1 MRTDQYV
8 GLNERAKNLV
18 ARYTK
23 VLREEFEGAFGNK
36 FPLYDY
42 KNDCG
47 HVVYS
52 EYVQAQPWSSGPM
65 FFIALKCLMA
75 VSNSLWNDQEIEDK
89 T

>member
-47 HVVYS
+47 HVVYRNMCKLS
-52 EYVQAQPWSSGPM
+52 RGRAVQCSS
-65 FFIALKCLMA
+65 LH
-75 VSNSLWNDQEIEDK
+75 
-89 T
+89 